1 MNLDNIGTSKLCTMK
16 SHNNAQSHFDHTLDL
31 SQRIKL
37 VMDVQKKLGHVS
49 RQALIE
55 MYGLTQQQAGA
66 LMRDFI
72 HAHAKDLEWNMTHSH
87 YNLKR

>member
-1 MNLDNIGTSKLCTMK
+1 MRNHIHAKHRLDKP
-16 SHNNAQSHFDHTLDL
+16 LDL
-31 SQRIKL
+31 NQRIEL
-37 VMDVQKKLGHVS
+37 VMNVQKKLGYVS

-55 MYGLTQQQAGA
+55 LYGFTQQQAGT

-87 YNLKR
+87 YSMKR

>member
-1 MNLDNIGTSKLCTMK
+1 MRSHIQAQQHLDEPE
-16 SHNNAQSHFDHTLDL
+16 DL
-31 SQRIKL
+31 NQRIEL
-37 VMDVQKKLGHVS
+37 VMDVQKKLGYVS

-55 MYGLTQQQAGA
+55 IYGYTQQQAGT

-87 YNLKR
+87 YSLKR